1 MFFPDLTHR
10 RRSHELM
17 DDPNIDPKL
26 LQRSLGYLRKINILL
41 RYTQQLLDRLETYSQ
56 RWDRNDTIRIVDIGT
71 GSADMPIAVLKW
83 GDERGWKVH
92 CTGVD
97 LHAKT
102 AKAARDASADPRL
115 TIVRGN
121 ALDLPFHDGAFDY
134 AITSTFLHHLDTD
147 DVVKVIAG
155 MSRIARRGVVIADLV
170 RSYHAYVG
178 IKLATAFANPVVR
191 HDGPASI
198 AQGFTKA
205 EVMEMRDRAGLSYTT
220 YDEYF
225 YNRFILAG
233 EKTVGRD
240 EDPAAL

>member
-17 DDPNIDPKL
+17 DDPDIDPKL
-26 LQRSLGYLRKINILL
+26 LQRSLGYLRKINKLL
-41 RYTQQLLDRLETYSQ
+41 GYTRQLLDRLDGYSQ
-56 RWDRNDTIRIVDIGT
+56 NWNRDQTVRIVDIGT

-83 GDERGWKVH
+83 ADERGWKIH

-121 ALDLPFHDGAFDY
+121 ALDLPFHDNAFDY

-170 RSYHAYVG
+170 RSYQAYAG
-178 IKLATAFANPVVR
+178 IKLATCLANPVVR

-198 AQGFTKA
+198 GQAFTKA
-205 EVMEMRDRAGLSYTT
+205 EVLAMRDRAGLTYTH
-220 YDEYF
+220 YEQYF

-233 EKTVGRD
+233 EK
-240 EDPAAL
+240 

>member
-17 DDPNIDPKL
+17 DDPDIDPKL
-26 LQRSLGYLRKINILL
+26 LQRSLGYLRKINKLL
-41 RYTQQLLDRLETYSQ
+41 GYTRQLLDRLDGYSQ
-56 RWDRNDTIRIVDIGT
+56 NWNRDQTIKIVDIGT

-83 GDERGWKVH
+83 ADERGWKVH

-115 TIVRGN
+115 TIVRAN
-121 ALDLPFHDGAFDY
+121 ALDLPFHDNAFDY

-147 DVVKVIAG
+147 DVVKVISG

-170 RSYHAYVG
+170 RSYQAYAG
-178 IKLATAFANPVVR
+178 IKLATCLANPVVR

-198 AQGFTKA
+198 GQAFTKA
-205 EVMEMRDRAGLSYTT
+205 EVLAMRDRAGLTYTH
-220 YDEYF
+220 YEQYF
-225 YNRFILAG
+225 YNRFVLAG
-233 EKTVGRD
+233 EK
-240 EDPAAL
+240 